1 MARLATIAQLRVG
14 LLRLVGTVGT
24 DSELVLRGEA
34 LNEVIDDALQ
44 TGLWNAQRYLIDIG
58 CGDDWLDEAT
68 LSFGAAD
75 TAGVQRAD
83 EPADFLR
90 FAGDGTYSAIH
101 DSDGKPWGALLR
113 DTRAIRTATGN
124 WFYWAG
130 GSICVTRLANL
141 PDSPVLDY
149 YKTIALPSAAAVVD
163 FAEDARPLIIA
174 EAGYHAMGEYWVP
187 APEGVAQLENRLL
200 RNRLNKRTEAAMAMR
215 RTGARQEMPGPE
227 STGSHYFLT

>member
-1 MARLATIAQLRVG
+1 M
-14 LLRLVGTVGT
+14 GT